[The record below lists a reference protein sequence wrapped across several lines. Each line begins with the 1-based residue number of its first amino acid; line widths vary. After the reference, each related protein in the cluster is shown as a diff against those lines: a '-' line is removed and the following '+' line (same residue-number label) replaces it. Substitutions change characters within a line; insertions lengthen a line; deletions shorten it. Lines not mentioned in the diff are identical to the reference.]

1 MSTITP
7 TAPAL
12 SKSQYYVANINEY
25 AGEGH
30 IKHVI
35 LMKTEDPAAKLK
47 SIVEKFSQD
56 EEESDGEAV
65 FDAGEYSPISEECFQ
80 QMKPFLTSY

>member
-1 MSTITP
+1 MNTTNA

-12 SKSQYYVANINEY
+12 CQSQYYVANINEY

-35 LMKTEDPAAKLK
+35 LMNTTEPVTKLQ
-47 SIVEKFSQD
+47 SIVEEYIED
-56 EEESDGEAV
+56 EEISGGEAV
-65 FDAGEYSPISEECFQ
+65 FNAGQCSPISEECFH